1 MDMDMRRRRSDL
13 DSENFSSTLNMRLK
27 SQLFKEKFS
36 FEIVGK
42 QQLLDSEEGILKY
55 PNIKSRSRMKPL
67 LVWIVTLGVF
77 STALLRSAI
86 PIYLNVADEKFL
98 ELKKCPACYGVMLC
112 PAFLM
117 GDIVPET
124 WSRFKAAQL
133 LNTKN
138 VYFATFKDKHVSYKR
153 LFHFKLFKNLWIFL
167 ICNVLQK
174 KKPFFSVAKLEGK

>member
-1 MDMDMRRRRSDL
+1 
-13 DSENFSSTLNMRLK
+13 
-27 SQLFKEKFS
+27 
-36 FEIVGK
+36 
-42 QQLLDSEEGILKY
+42 
-55 PNIKSRSRMKPL
+55 MKPL

-133 LNTKN
+133 LNSKN

-153 LFHFKLFKNLWIFL
+153 LFHFKLFKNLLIFL
-167 ICNVLQK
+167 IFKCFAK
-174 KKPFFSVAKLEGK
+174 EDTIFFSGKT